1 MNVNYICPAC
11 RSYLNAHDYI
21 IFSAKTAKGERGL
34 ILLHPELGN
43 YTVHHHPEF
52 KFEQGEVVEFFCPVC
67 GESLSVKQKE
77 NFAKILMTDESGK
90 EFTILFSRVAG
101 EKSTY
106 KIQGESIE
114 IFGKDATK
122 EIDFRNLIDFS

>member
-1 MNVNYICPAC
+1 MNVSYICPHC
-11 RSYLNAHDYI
+11 RGYLNACDYI
-21 IFSAKTAKGERGL
+21 IFNSKTEKGERGL

-43 YTVHHHPEF
+43 YSVLHHPEF
-52 KFEQGEVVEFFCPVC
+52 KFEQGEVVEFFCPIC
-67 GESLSVKQKE
+67 GESLSVKEKV
-77 NFAKILMTDESGK
+77 NFARIKMVDENGK

>member
-1 MNVNYICPAC
+1 MGVNYICPEC
-11 RSYLNAHDYI
+11 RGYLNACDYI
-21 IFSAKTAKGERGL
+21 IFRAKTEKGEKGL

-43 YTVHHHPEF
+43 YTVMHHPEF
-52 KFEQGEVVEFFCPVC
+52 KFEEGETVEFYCPIC
-67 GESLSVKQKE
+67 GNSLTTKQKE
-77 NFAKILMTDESGK
+77 NFARIIMLEEEGK

-122 EIDFRNLIDFS
+122 EIDFKNLTDFT

>member
-1 MNVNYICPAC
+1 MNVNYICPKC
-11 RSYLNAHDYI
+11 RGYLNACDYI
-21 IFSAKTAKGERGL
+21 IFNSKTEKGERGL

-43 YTVHHHPEF
+43 YTVLHHPEF
-52 KFEQGEVVEFFCPVC
+52 KFEQGEVVEFFCPIC
-67 GESLSVKQKE
+67 GESLSVKEKE
-77 NFAKILMTDESGK
+77 NFAKILMIDENGK

-114 IFGKDATK
+114 IFGRDATK
-122 EIDFRNLIDFS
+122 EINFRNLIDFS

>member
-1 MNVNYICPAC
+1 MNVNYICPKC
-11 RSYLNAHDYI
+11 RGYLNACDYI
-21 IFSAKTAKGERGL
+21 IFNSKTEKGERGL

-43 YTVHHHPEF
+43 YTVLHHPEF
-52 KFEQGEVVEFFCPVC
+52 KFEQGEVVEFFCPIC
-67 GESLSVKQKE
+67 GESLSVKEKE
-77 NFAKILMTDESGK
+77 NFAKILMVDENGK

-114 IFGKDATK
+114 IFGRDATK
-122 EIDFRNLIDFS
+122 EINFRNLIDFS